1 MIASHRSTLT
11 LQTQDGRPC
20 YECRRLVEC
29 FFVWL
34 QWKRRFA
41 RSFGVLGYQ
50 LPRIMQL
57 ARITMLLLNHGM
69 ANGKIELDD
78 FDRRFLS

>member
-1 MIASHRSTLT
+1 
-11 LQTQDGRPC
+11 
-20 YECRRLVEC
+20 
-29 FFVWL
+29 
-34 QWKRRFA
+34 
-41 RSFGVLGYQ
+41 
-50 LPRIMQL
+50 MQL